1 MCVIKL
7 VELNE
12 GTDSNHFM
20 MLLNFEPDSRS
31 VGSCSDQ
38 KTGPTVRTA
47 AGSLTGIYIS
57 IITDLFLDYP
67 TICANEAPL
76 TP

>member
-20 MLLNFEPDSRS
+20 MLLNFDPDSRS
-31 VGSCSDQ
+31 VGSGSDQ
-38 KTGPTVRTA
+38 KI
-47 AGSLTGIYIS
+47 TGIYIS
-57 IITDLFLDYP
+57 IITELFLDYP

-76 TP
+76 TR